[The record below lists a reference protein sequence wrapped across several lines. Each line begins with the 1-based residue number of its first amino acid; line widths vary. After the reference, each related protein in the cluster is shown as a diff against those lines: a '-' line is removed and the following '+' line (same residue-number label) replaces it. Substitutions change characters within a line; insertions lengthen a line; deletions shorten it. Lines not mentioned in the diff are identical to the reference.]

1 MSFIDEA
8 KVYLKAGNGG
18 NGCSSFRRE
27 KFIEFGGPDG
37 GNGGNGGNIIF
48 ATSNHINTLLYFRY
62 KQHIKAENGNP
73 GSGKKKSGPSGKDII
88 IKVPIGTQL
97 YDEDG
102 ILIADLNSENQK
114 FIAAYGGKG
123 GTGNANYKTSTNRAP
138 RHFTLGEAG
147 EEKYIILKLK
157 IISDVGI
164 IGLPNAGKSSF
175 LASCTHSKTKIADY
189 PFTTLEP
196 HLGVAFI
203 DNRELVL
210 ADIPGLIPGAHLG
223 YGIGDKF
230 LKHIERCSILLHIID
245 CTSNNIIDSYEC
257 IRKELILY
265 NKELADKIEF
275 IVLNKSDLL
284 DKKEIKKKKQLLSQH
299 TQKEIFVSSIK
310 DNRYT
315 ILATLIQYINKNN
328 DNAEPYIY
336 DPFNI

>member
-37 GNGGNGGNIIF
+37 GNGGNGGNIVF

-73 GSGKKKSGPSGKDII
+73 GSSKKKSGSSGKDII

-102 ILIADLNSENQK
+102 ILIADLSSENQK
-114 FIAAYGGKG
+114 VIVAQGGKG

-138 RHFTLGEAG
+138 RYFTLGEAG
-147 EEKYIILKLK
+147 EEKYITLKLK
-157 IISDVGI
+157 IISDIGI

-175 LASCTHSKTKIADY
+175 LASCTDSKTKIADY

-210 ADIPGLIPGAHLG
+210 ADIPGLIAGAHLG

-230 LKHIERCSILLHIID
+230 LKHIERCSTLLHIID
-245 CTSNNIIDSYEC
+245 CTLDDIIDSYEC
-257 IRKELILY
+257 IRKELLLY
-265 NKELADKIEF
+265 NKELINKPEF

-284 DKKEIKKKKQLLSQH
+284 EKKEITKKKQLLSQY
-299 TQKEIFVSSIK
+299 TKKEIFVSSIK
-310 DNRYT
+310 DNRYA
-315 ILATLIQYINKNN
+315 ILSTLIQYIHKKNA
-328 DNAEPYIY
+328 NAEPYIY